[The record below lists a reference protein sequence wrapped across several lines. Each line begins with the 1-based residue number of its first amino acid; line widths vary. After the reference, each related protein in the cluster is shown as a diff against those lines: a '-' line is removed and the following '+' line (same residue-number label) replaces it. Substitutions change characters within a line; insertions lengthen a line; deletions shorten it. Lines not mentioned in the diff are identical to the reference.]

1 MYRYILVNLAITPG
15 VVVGI
20 EVECVCVCVCVE
32 WSGDG
37 DECVCGAPCAVHLS
51 DSYLT
56 GGPPLCSPGS
66 IPMAEDTKQ

>member
-37 DECVCGAPCAVHLS
+37 DECVCVVHPVPCTSVAV
-51 DSYLT
+51 T
-56 GGPPLCSPGS
+56 
-66 IPMAEDTKQ
+66 

>member
-20 EVECVCVCVCVE
+20 EVECVCMCVE

-37 DECVCGAPCAVHLS
+37 AECVCVVHPVLCTSVAV
-51 DSYLT
+51 T
-56 GGPPLCSPGS
+56 
-66 IPMAEDTKQ
+66 

>member
-20 EVECVCVCVCVE
+20 EVECVCVE

-37 DECVCGAPCAVHLS
+37 DECVCVVHPVLCTSVAV
-51 DSYLT
+51 T
-56 GGPPLCSPGS
+56 
-66 IPMAEDTKQ
+66 